1 MSLALDPATEQRI
14 QREIARGP
22 YREPAELINHALDL
36 LRAQEDWLLRNKEAI
51 NERLEE
57 SLAQAERGEVYT
69 PEEVRTLLDKDR
81 KGRVAGSE
89 TWVPIFAR
97 FHRAKVGYR

>member
-22 YREPAELINHALDL
+22 YREPAELINRALDL
-36 LRAQEDWLLRNKEAI
+36 LESQENWLLRNKEAI

-57 SLAQAERGEVYT
+57 SMAQAERGEVYT
-69 PEEVRTLLDKDR
+69 PEEVRALLNQDR
-81 KGRVAGSE
+81 QS
-89 TWVPIFAR
+89 
-97 FHRAKVGYR
+97 RANRRQ

>member
-22 YREPAELINHALDL
+22 YREPAELINRALDL
-36 LRAQEDWLLRNKEAI
+36 LESQENWLLRNKDAI

-57 SLAQAERGEVYT
+57 SMAQAERGEVYS
-69 PEEVRTLLDKDR
+69 PEEARALLARDRQSRT
-81 KGRVAGSE
+81 SH
-89 TWVPIFAR
+89 PQ
-97 FHRAKVGYR
+97 

>member
-14 QREIARGP
+14 QRELDRGP

-36 LRAQEDWLLRNKEAI
+36 LRAEEDWLLRNKDAI

-57 SLAQAERGEVYT
+57 SLAQVERGEVYT
-69 PEEVRTLLDKDR
+69 PEEVRGLLDQDR
-81 KGRVAGSE
+81 K
-89 TWVPIFAR
+89 AR
-97 FHRAKVGYR
+97 ASATR

>member
-14 QREIARGP
+14 QRELDRGP

-36 LRAQEDWLLRNKEAI
+36 LRAEEDWLLRNKEAI

-57 SLAQAERGEVYT
+57 SLAQVERGEVYT
-69 PEEVRTLLDKDR
+69 PEEVRSLLDQDR
-81 KGRVAGSE
+81 K
-89 TWVPIFAR
+89 AR
-97 FHRAKVGYR
+97 ASATR

>member
-36 LRAQEDWLLRNKEAI
+36 FRAQEDWLLRNKEAI

-57 SLAQAERGEVYT
+57 SLAQAERGEVHT
-69 PEEVRTLLDKDR
+69 PEEVRRLLDRDR
-81 KGRVAGSE
+81 KV
-89 TWVPIFAR
+89 
-97 FHRAKVGYR
+97 RAIAAK